1 LYLKKLRH
9 EQRKLKTSLLKSSFA
24 VKNSRSVFLFGS
36 ICLPMDNTSIGDQV
50 YLVSLLLVNGLAFVL
65 ICACYLKIYCTISG
79 HNTIASRTDTTV
91 AKRMALLV
99 FTDFACWAPIA
110 FFGLT
115 AVAGHP
121 LIDVT
126 QSKVGFQKLRKLTLA
141 FKG

>member
-1 LYLKKLRH
+1 
-9 EQRKLKTSLLKSSFA
+9 
-24 VKNSRSVFLFGS
+24 
-36 ICLPMDNTSIGDQV
+36 MDNTDIGDQV

-126 QSKVGFQKLRKLTLA
+126 GSKVTITHSYISSRLLLPAGEIARFTSKVGSGVLKNTNFLKLVVKLIE
-141 FKG
+141 